1 MASVFVSYGDIPKN
15 LCLTSDHF
23 AQVTAIANYTV
34 RVAQTSLSA
43 TQRQEAL
50 KFLGERYCISAQYL
64 SLKRVQIMYEMPI
77 TCDNNTDSRFCKF
90 LGDIGQPLHVEVNLA
105 RVSQER
111 VVHIIG
117 RL

>member
-50 KFLGERYCISAQYL
+50 KFLGE
-64 SLKRVQIMYEMPI
+64 
-77 TCDNNTDSRFCKF
+77 
-90 LGDIGQPLHVEVNLA
+90 
-105 RVSQER
+105 
-111 VVHIIG
+111 
-117 RL
+117 